1 MLSDPLLP
9 SAEIARLDDH
19 PAPFLHDGVIGYTR
33 KHHTI
38 GILSFDREIA
48 QWLNAAGANEKA
60 VGRHSRF
67 RSVREDVM
75 NLLGRA
81 LFATAIC
88 AGFSVSASAQEIQE
102 RTIRWGHLNN
112 TDHPVSMGVQKF
124 AEILLAKSG
133 GKMKVREFAA
143 SQLGNELQQQSALR
157 GGTQEM
163 LSASTTSL
171 ATVVPEFG
179 LIDFPFLFNTTEQ
192 ADALGTGA
200 FGKAMLDTLPA
211 KGLVG
216 LGYWGLG
223 FRNVTNST
231 RPITKLEDFSGL
243 KLRVIPNPVYLE
255 TFAAFK
261 ANPVPMAFGELY
273 SALETRTVDGQE
285 NPYTVILSNKF
296 YEVQKYVSATNH
308 TFTLNIILV
317 SKAFWDK
324 LSPAE
329 QQLMREAYEESRG
342 YQKEQTRIQ
351 TEKAL
356 AELQAK
362 GMQYNPIAP
371 EETDR
376 MRKTA
381 QPVVEKI
388 SANLRPET
396 VKLFNQEVER
406 IRKEVK

>member
-1 MLSDPLLP
+1 M
-9 SAEIARLDDH
+9 RLC
-19 PAPFLHDGVIGYTR
+19 
-33 KHHTI
+33 K
-38 GILSFDREIA
+38 ILSA
-48 QWLNAAGANEKA
+48 ALLGAALVAGA
-60 VGRHSRF
+60 
-67 RSVREDVM
+67 
-75 NLLGRA
+75 
-81 LFATAIC
+81 
-88 AGFSVSASAQEIQE
+88 ASAQEE

-112 TDHPVSMGVQKF
+112 TDHPVSFGVQKF

-133 GKMKVREFAA
+133 GKLKVREFAS

-179 LIDFPFLFNTTEQ
+179 LLDFPFIVGTTEQ
-192 ADALGTGA
+192 AQALARRA
-200 FGKAMLDTLPA
+200 FGKAMIDNLPQR
-211 KGLVG
+211 GLIG

-223 FRNVTNST
+223 FRNVTNSKHPVA
-231 RPITKLEDFSGL
+231 RLEDFSGL

-255 TFAAFK
+255 SFRAFN

-296 YEVQKYVSATNH
+296 FEVQKYVSATNH
-308 TFTLNIILV
+308 TFTENIILV
-317 SKAFWDK
+317 SKIFWDK

-329 QQLMREAYEESRG
+329 QKMMQEAYAESRG
-342 YQKEQTRIQ
+342 YQKEQTRLQ

-362 GMQYNPIAP
+362 GMQYNPVAP
-371 EETDR
+371 EELER
-376 MRKTA
+376 MRKA
-381 QPVVEKI
+381 VQPVIDKI
-388 SANLRPET
+388 SAGLRPET
-396 VKLFNQEVER
+396 VKLFNQELDR
-406 IRKEVK
+406 IRKETK